1 VWVQDGQIL
10 YCGAIYI
17 GKIPTK
23 FTEPIAFIDGIDA
36 AQDIVKLLI
45 CDASSMCSVCEV
57 DTETKS
63 IKMVVLNLATDK

>member
-36 AQDIVKLLI
+36 A
-45 CDASSMCSVCEV
+45 
-57 DTETKS
+57 
-63 IKMVVLNLATDK
+63 